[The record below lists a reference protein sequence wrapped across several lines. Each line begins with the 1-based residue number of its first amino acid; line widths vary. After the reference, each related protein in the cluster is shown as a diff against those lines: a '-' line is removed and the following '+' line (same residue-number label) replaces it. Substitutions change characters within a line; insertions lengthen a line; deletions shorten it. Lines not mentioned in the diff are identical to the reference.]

1 MQRPARLAVLTICL
15 LVFVLFP
22 AAARGQLIKSFSS
35 FDGGTLRIDFG
46 GLEKVGNRI
55 RPRQMHQE
63 IDPTPTSGD
72 QAPVSIPV
80 PPPSGPSP
88 AELQGRALVEKGM
101 RAFSEARWAEAIEFL
116 GKALTYL
123 PQDVA
128 IGKTLTAAQIGLRYE
143 EQAQQADEE
152 AAKRASDDAIRLG
165 VGIERLSE
173 ALNSLRLEASQ
184 VLIDRGQF
192 QAAVRLSTRA
202 DFVFDSSV
210 VDLRQ
215 ARQGV
220 VNFEV
225 LKPPASRAGRIDFSP
240 PPRRTEAPS
249 RQKARQ
255 LLDHPAVEA
264 VMFYER
270 MGDAIDYTPSESER
284 QDRYSDPVTRAVA
297 DHLNINLRN
306 AAREER
312 DYVAQKTREVWSAYD
327 RNKAQ
332 QETENVEVGQRSI
345 RTFNAMMDKLKGQGI
360 VKPGEDLLAKEKK
373 DPTFKA
379 LIISE
384 VKAIVL
390 EDNVGRR
397 EVTKSS
403 FDKLLG
409 DVASILERKG
419 KQ

>member
-1 MQRPARLAVLTICL
+1 MPRSARLSVLTL
-15 LVFVLFP
+15 GVLIFALSP
-22 AAARGQLIKSFSS
+22 AAASGQLIKSFSS

-46 GLEKVGNRI
+46 GLEKVGSRI

-63 IDPTPTSGD
+63 IEPTTPGAD
-72 QAPVSIPV
+72 QTAVSIPIPV
-80 PPPSGPSP
+80 RSGPTP
-88 AELQGRALVEKGM
+88 EEIQGRALVEKGM
-101 RAFSEARWAEAIEFL
+101 RAFSEARWAEAIELL

-123 PQDVA
+123 PRDVA

-143 EQAQQADEE
+143 EQAERSAEE
-152 AAKRASDDAIRLG
+152 AARQASEDASRLG
-165 VGIERLSE
+165 VGVERLSE

-184 VLIDRGQF
+184 ALIDRGQF

-220 VNFEV
+220 VDFEV
-225 LKPPASRAGRIDFSP
+225 LKPPASRSGRIDFST
-240 PPRRTEAPS
+240 PPRRSEAPG
-249 RQKARQ
+249 RQRARQ

-270 MGDAIDYTPSESER
+270 VGDAIGYAPSEAER

-306 AAREER
+306 ATREER
-312 DYVAQKTREVWSAYD
+312 DFVAQKTREVWNAYD
-327 RNKAQ
+327 RSKARQ
-332 QETENVEVGQRSI
+332 DAENSEVGQRSVQ
-345 RTFNAMMDKLKGQGI
+345 TFNAMLDRLKGQGI
-360 VKPGEDLLAKEKK
+360 LKPGEDLLAKEKK
-373 DPTFKA
+373 DPTFRA
-379 LIISE
+379 LMKSE

-397 EVTKSS
+397 EVTKNS

-409 DVASILERKG
+409 DVGSILERKG